1 MIDAINFI
9 SNRLKKKRR
18 RVHCETQQVALPIIC
33 CIKEPLDIPIKP
45 LNT

>member
-9 SNRLKKKRR
+9 SNRLKKKR